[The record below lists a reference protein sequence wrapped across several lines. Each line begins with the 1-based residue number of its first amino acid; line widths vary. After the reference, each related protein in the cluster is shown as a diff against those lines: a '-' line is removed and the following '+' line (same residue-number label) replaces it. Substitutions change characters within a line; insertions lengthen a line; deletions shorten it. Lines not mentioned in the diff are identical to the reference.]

1 MTRPSSA
8 SPDIRPV
15 DLKTRAFQMGLGA
28 MHATRAHA
36 VMAPWTRGQG
46 VIFTLHRVLPGAP
59 GPFSPNRILQVTPDF
74 LDAALSR
81 IAASGVDLVSL
92 DEAVRRMRGGSTRR
106 FACMT
111 LDDGYIDNAI
121 HAAPVFEAH
130 GCPYTVYV
138 PSDFAQGT
146 GELWWVALERLIA
159 HRTRIAITIAG
170 ETLDLACESVAEK
183 WIAWRTIYWRLR
195 AADEDEA
202 RRAVRLAC
210 KDARCDIQQPCA
222 ELIMDWDQLADFA
235 RSPLVTIG
243 AHTISHRAVA
253 RMGAERA
260 LNEMVTGADRLE
272 ERLGRRP
279 RHFSFPY
286 GDPGS
291 AGPRDFALAR
301 EAGFATAVTT
311 RPDRITREHA
321 GALHGLPRVSLNGDY
336 QDLRYLDLFLSGAPF
351 AVFNTLKRAA

>member
-1 MTRPSSA
+1 MSRP
-8 SPDIRPV
+8 I

-36 VMAPWTRGQG
+36 VMAPFTRGQG
-46 VIFTLHRVLPGAP
+46 VIFTLHRVLPDAP
-59 GPFSPNRILQVTPDF
+59 DPFAPNRILQVTPDF
-74 LDAALSR
+74 LDAALTR
-81 IAASGVDLVSL
+81 IKASGIDLVSL
-92 DEAVRRMRGGSTRR
+92 DEAVRRMRTGSARR
-106 FACMT
+106 FACLT
-111 LDDGYIDNAI
+111 LDDGYRDNAV

-146 GELWWVALERLIA
+146 GELWWVALERRIA
-159 HRTRIAITIAG
+159 GHVRIAITIDG
-170 ETLDLACESVAEK
+170 ETLDLACESIAEK

-195 AADEDEA
+195 ATHEDEA
-202 RRAVRLAC
+202 RRAVRAAC
-210 KDARCDIQQPCA
+210 DSVGEDIRQPCA
-222 ELIMDWDQLADFA
+222 ELIMDWDELAAFS

-243 AHTISHRAVA
+243 AHTISHRAIA
-253 RMGAERA
+253 KLGAERA
-260 LNEMVTGADRLE
+260 LEEMVRGADRLA
-272 ERLGRRP
+272 ERLGTRP

-291 AGPRDFALAR
+291 AGPRDFALAE

-311 RPDRITREHA
+311 RPDRITQEHR
-321 GALHGLPRVSLNGDY
+321 GALHALPRVSLNGDY